1 MSEPMPGAPGPRDAG
16 LPEGPDDVAGE
27 LRHYADLVDDA
38 PSPGFADRV
47 MAAVEASPAPRRG
60 LMPWLAGLV
69 APFAGPAQRSLR
81 VAAVAAVVILAV
93 GGALIG
99 SELSGLLRNGP
110 AAGSSTSPF
119 VSPTI
124 RLTASPSPS
133 PSSSPSGTPQTTE
146 SADPTATVAP
156 TKSPDASP
164 SERENR
170 SGSQTPQPTET
181 PEPTSS
187 AVEDH

>member
-1 MSEPMPGAPGPRDAG
+1 MSGPMPGTPTPRDAD
-16 LPEGPDDVAGE
+16 LAADSEPVAGE
-27 LRHYADLVDDA
+27 LRRYANLVDDA

-60 LMPWLAGLV
+60 PVPWLAGLV

-81 VAAVAAVVILAV
+81 MAAIAAVVIVAV

-110 AAGSSTSPF
+110 PAGSSTSPF

-124 RLTASPSPS
+124 RVTASPSPS
-133 PSSSPSGTPQTTE
+133 PSPSGTPETTD
-146 SADPTATVAP
+146 SADPTPTVAP

-164 SERENR
+164 SEREDHG
-170 SGSQTPQPTET
+170 GSQTPQPTET
-181 PEPTSS
+181 PEPTAS
-187 AVEDH
+187 AGEDH